1 MAVGR
6 RPAPGRIPTGVSPPS
21 WESSIS
27 TKSSMMCVLSRPAFF
42 LRLFLRPVGRIP
54 SLSSKTP
61 CWAYISTAQI

>member
-6 RPAPGRIPTGVSPPS
+6 RPAPGRMPMGVSAPS

-42 LRLFLRPVGRIP
+42 LRLFLRPAVRK
-54 SLSSKTP
+54 L
-61 CWAYISTAQI
+61 